1 MANIN
6 DQLRDETAELV
17 LSAINRLQEGIVS
30 KEISLKECAY
40 ILKDSIQFVTPKLTA
55 NMTQL
60 EHKSTVK
67 NDLLSAEETEFL
79 DS

>member
-6 DQLRDETAELV
+6 DQLRDETAEMV
-17 LSAINRLQEGIVS
+17 RASIKRLTEGIVS

-40 ILKDSIQFVTPKLTA
+40 ILKDSIQYVTPKLTA